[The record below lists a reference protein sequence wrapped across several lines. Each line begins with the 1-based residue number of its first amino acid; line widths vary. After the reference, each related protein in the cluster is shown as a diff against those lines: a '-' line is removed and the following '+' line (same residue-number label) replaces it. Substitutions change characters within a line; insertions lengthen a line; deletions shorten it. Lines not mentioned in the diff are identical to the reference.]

1 MNLGFYNP
9 TFHQIFIVIFLLPV
23 YVARALNS
31 HDVLLRSAQLL
42 SQSFLCVVFIYSRDA
57 RLLINFWF
65 IEEENSCQK

>member
-23 YVARALNS
+23 YVARALHS